1 MCIPWMNTNNG
12 TEAADGARNCELTY
26 SRVTSMRYAA
36 GIFET
41 LKANLTLC
49 PINSDIPQLFVV
61 LLATRNGRVNE
72 SVLRST

>member
-49 PINSDIPQLFVV
+49 PINSDIL
-61 LLATRNGRVNE
+61 
-72 SVLRST
+72 